1 MDPKWI
7 TSQDQSDVWEKR
19 RKEKNQNH
27 LQRLRLSGRDKDSAT
42 DRKNKVRED
51 AVLEEEEREFD
62 F

>member
-27 LQRLRLSGRDKDSAT
+27 LQRLRLSGRDKDSAI

>member
-7 TSQDQSDVWEKR
+7 TSQDESDVWEKR

-27 LQRLRLSGRDKDSAT
+27 LQHLRLSGRDKDSAI
-42 DRKNKVRED
+42 DRKNKVRKD